1 MRRDNPGFNYKPR
14 PTSFPG
20 QLWPAGGHIAERGW
34 EAKSLVNVCKRGVNY
49 EFDISQG
56 LETPVLTLRAVAG
69 AGTRGYKYQM
79 LRVLR
84 WSGFKNSRYCWSLEM
99 VWVLN
104 IRYCWNL
111 EMVWVACTDH

>member
-1 MRRDNPGFNYKPR
+1 MRD
-14 PTSFPG
+14 
-20 QLWPAGGHIAERGW
+20 QLPWPAGGHIAERGW

-69 AGTRGYKYQM
+69 AAHAVTSIRC

-84 WSGFKNSRYCWSLEM
+84 WSEFKNSRYCWSLEM
-99 VWVLN
+99 VWV
-104 IRYCWNL
+104 
-111 EMVWVACTDH
+111 